1 MDIFHNILTLFPGAN
16 DAAKLRF
23 LIVAAAGVGLLWGLA
38 RWLGREKSGAT
49 SKTALDA
56 QAPGGRA
63 AAEPVDVPQLL
74 LNLSS
79 KLEALLAA
87 MPGEAIGLPGAKSA
101 IVKDLT
107 AAVHRLAGNRDE
119 TALASLAA
127 GDYGPAMAALAKIRM
142 ASLQSEA
149 AAEADEAALA
159 REQGAIALFADSD
172 DALRLYA
179 SACVLDPDNAGGWYR
194 LGELKLHAGDPEG
207 ARRCYAQAV
216 SLSNA
221 AADPEAM
228 GTALGYL
235 GLLSKREGNRAEACA
250 LWREAL
256 DVFRANGMTAQIEE
270 LEGWMREAG
279 CAA

>member
-1 MDIFHNILTLFPGAN
+1 MDIFHTILALFPGAN

-23 LIVAAAGVGLLWGLA
+23 LIVAAASLGAVWALV
-38 RWLGREKSGAT
+38 RWLGGQKPGAA
-49 SKTALDA
+49 SKTALEA
-56 QAPGGRA
+56 H

-74 LNLSS
+74 QQLSAR
-79 KLEALLAA
+79 LEALLAA
-87 MPGEAIGLPGAKSA
+87 MPGEAGIGLAGAKSA

-107 AAVHRLAGNRDE
+107 AAVQRLAGTGDE
-119 TALASLAA
+119 AALASLAA
-127 GDYGPAMAALAKIRM
+127 GDCGPAMAALAKIRT

-149 AAEADEAALA
+149 AAEAEEAALA
-159 REQGAIALFADSD
+159 REQGAIALFADPD

-194 LGELKLHAGDPEG
+194 LGELKLHAGDSEG

-228 GTALGYL
+228 GTALSYL

-256 DVFRANGMTAQIEE
+256 DVFRAEGMTAQIAE